1 MKTIKIILCIV
12 ISASFACNDLVKKVE
27 GEEERIS
34 ANLVNNPITAGEE
47 KKDEPLPELTFKKLR
62 HNFGEITQG
71 ESVSHQ
77 FTFTNTG
84 EGDLIINNAKGSC
97 GCTVPTWP
105 REPIMPGVSDK
116 IKVKYATNR
125 VGKFTKTITIST
137 NSADKKPVILTV
149 KGEVLP
155 PPKDAAAPEKNTEG
169 APLENK

>member
-97 GCTVPTWP
+97 GCTVPKWP
-105 REPIMPGVSDK
+105 KKPLVPGEEGEIQVTFNSNGREGKQKKTVTLI
-116 IKVKYATNR
+116 TNTIPNTT
-125 VGKFTKTITIST
+125 VLTITGQ
-137 NSADKKPVILTV
+137 VV
-149 KGEVLP
+149 V
-155 PPKDAAAPEKNTEG
+155 PEKQTQ
-169 APLENK
+169 K

>member
-27 GEEERIS
+27 LGEEERIP
-34 ANLVNNPITAGEE
+34 ANLVNNPITAREE
-47 KKDEPLPELTFKKLR
+47 KQDGPLPELTFEKLR

-97 GCTVPTWP
+97 GCTVPKWP
-105 REPIMPGVSDK
+105 KKPLVPGEEGEIQVTFNSNGREGKQKKTVTL
-116 IKVKYATNR
+116 VTNAIPNTT
-125 VGKFTKTITIST
+125 VLTITGQI
-137 NSADKKPVILTV
+137 VV
-149 KGEVLP
+149 
-155 PPKDAAAPEKNTEG
+155 PEK
-169 APLENK
+169 